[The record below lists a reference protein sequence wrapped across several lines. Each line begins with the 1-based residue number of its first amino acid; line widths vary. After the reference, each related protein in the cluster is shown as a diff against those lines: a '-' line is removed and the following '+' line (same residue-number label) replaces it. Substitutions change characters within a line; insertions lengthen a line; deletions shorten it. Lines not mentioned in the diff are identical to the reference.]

1 MGLPCAGPLILTTMF
16 YELFLQLS
24 SDVGTQLSIAP
35 VVGAAII
42 GGATSLL
49 GSIFGG
55 ASNSSTNKANFKITK
70 WKTLQD
76 YYNNLSLLNYQFQYN
91 RQLAY
96 DQQLY
101 QKENT
106 QQMQNWQ
113 RNMRNEEWD
122 YNSPTAVMD
131 RLRDAGLNPYN
142 SFGSVSGQANS
153 SIASSPGSQVGPS
166 ASVGLPSV
174 SSSVIPMQSSGQFY
188 ASAFNTIADMIDSI
202 FHDPLTNPNTSSSE
216 TKRLRANAN
225 LQDTESRVQ
234 SAIADNRIEAS
245 GLQNDIMKNTR
256 DKLNFDKVQ
265 AMWQAYMAEDKAM
278 VLPQELQMQLFTM
291 GANYSNLIKQ
301 GVLTDKQAQLAVANA
316 LKSFAEATN
325 QRLQNDYFKRASKY
339 MLMSVKTVA
348 DIQDEEL
355 RNLREY
361 GVREV
366 PQTYEYETKGGVSA
380 GIPGVAGAEIKGGYK
395 GRAYRKRNR

>member
-1 MGLPCAGPLILTTMF
+1 MGLPCAGPLILFTMF
-16 YELFLQLS
+16 YDLFIQLS
-24 SDVGTQLSIAP
+24 SDVGLQFCGGDWVGYALGGVSSLIGSLIGSSSQDATNYNNYLITQ
-35 VVGAAII
+35 
-42 GGATSLL
+42 
-49 GSIFGG
+49 
-55 ASNSSTNKANFKITK
+55 

-76 YYNNLSLLNYQFQYN
+76 YYNNKSLQNYQFQYN

-113 RNMRNEEWD
+113 RNMRNEEWA
-122 YNSPTAVMD
+122 YNSPTAVMQ

-142 SFGSVSGQANS
+142 SFGSASGQVNS
-153 SIASSPGSQVGPS
+153 SIAASPGSQGGPS

-174 SSSVIPMQSSGQFY
+174 SASVPTFQSSGHFF
-188 ASAFNTIADMIDSI
+188 ASAFNTIAEMINGI
-202 FHDPLTNPNTSSSE
+202 FHDSLTNPNTSDSE
-216 TKRLRANAN
+216 AKRIRANAN
-225 LQDTESRVQ
+225 LQETEARVQ
-234 SAIADNRIEAS
+234 EAIADNRVEAS
-245 GLQNDIMKNTR
+245 GVQNDIMKNTR
-256 DKLNFDKVQ
+256 DKLNFDKIN

-278 VLPQELQMQLFTM
+278 VLPQELQMHLFTM

-301 GVLTDKQAQLAVANA
+301 GVLTDKQAQLAIANA

-339 MLMSVKTVA
+339 MLMSVKTVS

-380 GIPGVAGAEIKGGYK
+380 GIPGVAGAELKGGYK
-395 GRAYRKRNR
+395 GRAYKKRNR